1 MQSRLNIRRRTGE
14 RGSAL
19 VEMALGVTLLVYLL
33 IGAIDYGP
41 MFYDI
46 IELDAGARA
55 GAVYGSQST
64 AHAADSVGMQNQAL
78 ANILN
83 VQNVTAD
90 ASQYCECPGVT
101 GSHDCTTACTDGSA
115 LMVYA
120 KVTTTWTYSPTLR
133 YPFVAYPITMSR
145 TAIMRA
151 Q

>member
-1 MQSRLNIRRRTGE
+1 
-14 RGSAL
+14 
-19 VEMALGVTLLVYLL
+19 MALGVTLMVYLL

-41 MFYDI
+41 MFYNI
-46 IELDAGARA
+46 IELDSGARA

-64 AHAADSVGMQNQAL
+64 AHAADSAGMQDQAL

-83 VQNVTAD
+83 VRNVTAA

-101 GSHDCTTACTDGSA
+101 GTHDCTTACADGSS

-120 KVTTTWTYSPTLR
+120 KVTTTWTYVPTLR

-145 TAIMRA
+145 TATMRA